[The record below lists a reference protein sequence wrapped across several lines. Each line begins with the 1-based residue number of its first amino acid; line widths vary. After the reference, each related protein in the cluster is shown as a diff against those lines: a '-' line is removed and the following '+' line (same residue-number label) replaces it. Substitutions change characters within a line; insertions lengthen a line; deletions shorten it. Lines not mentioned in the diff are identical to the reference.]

1 MGWIF
6 LLCPSPVF
14 LVCNNQGESCI
25 GKTRGS
31 SPDHPF
37 PFYLY
42 PYVCISF
49 FFSIT
54 FFSLRFD
61 TCYSRI
67 TSSMGRI
74 EFKRERIRVE
84 WINVYWMRCIRF
96 GNNRSSAQLKCFF
109 FLRPLALWVSFI
121 LRVVTGENRAIFYF
135 YFLCHLILFAHTNWV
150 NWFLY
155 WGSKW
160 TNEKNQ
166 FLLYPINSS

>member
-6 LLCPSPVF
+6 LLCPSPAF
-14 LVCNNQGESCI
+14 LVSNNRGESCI
-25 GKTRGS
+25 GTTREGS
-31 SPDHPF
+31 RDHPF

-42 PYVCISF
+42 PYVCICF
-49 FFSIT
+49 FLY

-96 GNNRSSAQLKCFF
+96 GNNRSSAQLKCICFP
-109 FLRPLALWVSFI
+109 LPLALWLSFVS
-121 LRVVTGENRAIFYF
+121 RVVTRKNQEIFYF
-135 YFLCHLILFAHTNWV
+135 IFCFISSFLPTRIGFVDFLPGERNWQM
-150 NWFLY
+150 
-155 WGSKW
+155 
-160 TNEKNQ
+160 NQ
-166 FLLYPINSS
+166 MISCSIK